1 MKRLMFTLVL
11 CMGLLGCGDKTVRPD
26 TQVVSVTVPVHQE
39 PPKAET
45 IEEPYLPISGLT
57 LRSSDEEVVK
67 AYAAS
72 IQILKSY
79 SDMLKEACSPFV
91 AKPKEETK

>member
-26 TQVVSVTVPVHQE
+26 TQVVSVTVPVHVE

-45 IEEPYLPISGLT
+45 IEEPYLPISGLNA
-57 LRSSDEEVVK
+57 RSSDEEVTR

-72 IQILKSY
+72 VQILKSY
-79 SDMLKEACSPFV
+79 AEMLREACSPFI